1 MASPARAAAAQRQAL
16 QRIVEANKAA
26 AEAARVAAKEAVD
39 KATAGAA
46 QKVQG
51 FTPEQRRSRL
61 EQAARDSAERQAAQ
75 ADSVSRARDRLKAQR
90 EGRAVAQMPGRD
102 ATNIA
107 EAIRLAL
114 GDVLREAK
122 IPPEVF
128 SASPEAFLA
137 NGDFVEGVRV
147 RASKRLGGSGIS
159 DEQLARQLTPEAVK
173 ESLGRVQGYM
183 AENTATLPEDQAAPV
198 PNAADPLP
206 TRSPEPSDL
215 TEAEGAPASTPES
228 RERTIAGYR
237 ERLRA
242 AVRERARNT
251 PFDPQLPFKGD
262 PVSGNTRKPPKNNF
276 QGPTPG
282 TPGSTQQTVF
292 PAAGTA
298 TAARPQ
304 GFSAPPPEASTLRI
318 VSTTRE
324 SGPSFGIENVNLSV
338 NEFGDSVPD
347 NRRFLSVSERKFNPS
362 TGSVDESLLS
372 GEMISVSGGQP
383 VRDTF
388 FFKDSASGQ
397 IYQFDSLDQPPRAI
411 SDDEYRA
418 FAFENKDAKFE
429 PVSQLEF
436 SQDES
441 PRPLSRES
449 DIGAFPRTEL
459 LPDEV
464 FSDLL
469 QGFASRGD
477 RGVNLAN
484 ARRLLTE
491 IDLRNRVDSFGTD
504 NALQAAFGDLDTA
517 NEKLQTLREIVDDVD
532 GTGGLGYGES
542 DGVGEVAAYV
552 SENGTVRRLRPSEKS
567 GVDPSQVIEVYDS
580 PMVEPSDELLTDQ
593 ARARN
598 AGVPTVSLGLSQVRE
613 AVRQA
618 FGSRSQRTPT
628 ILRAPENRSAATRL
642 PGPQRIEAIRAEIA
656 ELERAYA
663 DIPGTLK
670 ESAAKKKAFKELKS
684 KTNELVREVEGAAG
698 SNSAQVDFD
707 PAEAS
712 ARDSLRMESD
722 SASEDVGSGSR
733 RPEDLYS
740 KLLGIDEASVRDS
753 WLRLDPNSPEPPDI
767 TAQERAAREM
777 IASRYGNSEDAVG
790 RLAEELITERTR
802 PGTVENREKFRQSLD
817 SARAREGSLSKMVD
831 DGGGMVNAARRYV
844 FGSKVPYRPGA
855 LRQIGRS
862 LLQVV
867 PLPGRANVAAS
878 ASRYDDMM
886 RGRSDMVTDQLR
898 QARGK
903 LQEAQ
908 KAFDASNKS
917 AVADPEAIMT
927 SMRGREGGVSSVAE
941 GPRRSEGLAGL
952 HDLADRLSAY
962 TDRRRL
968 QAEIGTLRREINDGS
983 QDASSLVFKRKV
995 ARLAEAEGELRG
1007 LQVADEPAPEDLD
1020 QAAMALR
1027 QVSKLEQNLNKP
1039 GFGGEG
1045 RQEMLAELRG
1055 IRERIEE
1062 AIGSP
1067 SSPEPREFKVAA
1079 DDAEY
1084 SEEGRLVS
1092 REIDPAADEPSAPA
1106 QRRVAGATGSV
1117 LRLSDGKNNPVDATL
1132 PGTRRYFS
1140 TKEEA
1145 LTAAAL
1151 RQGQI
1156 PTDLSP
1162 EVRQRLDELGVD
1174 VNFKV
1179 ATVEG
1184 FPVEAVELES
1194 GEHVLRAKLPV
1205 RGGSGFVFLELPMLR
1220 ELPSGPGKSVAF
1232 RFDEK
1237 TGGIQKLER
1246 DGRKVEAA
1254 AARERLRG
1262 TPFDPDFQWKGGAAE
1277 EGFTPTGESFSYEGT
1292 PFNYDE
1298 APANKMPQR
1307 AQEPP
1312 QAEGPDVEAEME
1324 RIAREEELAA
1334 QQQRDRDF
1342 YDEELPEEPG
1352 DDIAPSA
1359 RQTEPAPNRVRS
1371 LVEDKAPKPVQDAPQ
1386 QAQPRPGRKAR
1397 IAALSAAAALPLLS
1411 GAATKEQTA
1420 MNDLPSQDPAEYGP
1434 APDINPGEPVRELS
1448 ARERIANRLAELRGT
1463 TRSRRPLR
1471 YGTTQLYTPNW
1482 N

>member
-1 MASPARAAAAQRQAL
+1 MAIPAWRVRQARLAARKAAAAAQ
-16 QRIVEANKAA
+16 ITEEAAELLAKVGKGNAAPGFMTANLKKIAAENGLDVTPQTTPGQVIEHLRKKQSSSRAA
-26 AEAARVAAKEAVD
+26 AR
-39 KATAGAA
+39 
-46 QKVQG
+46 
-51 FTPEQRRSRL
+51 PS
-61 EQAARDSAERQAAQ
+61 
-75 ADSVSRARDRLKAQR
+75 
-90 EGRAVAQMPGRD
+90 MPGRA
-102 ATNIA
+102 ATNIQ

-114 GDVLREAK
+114 GDELREAG
-122 IPPEVF
+122 I
-128 SASPEAFLA
+128 SPENFEKHREALLNSA
-137 NGDFVEGVRV
+137 DFVEGVRA
-147 RASKRLGGSGIS
+147 RAQERAGGPGIS
-159 DEQLARQLTPEAVK
+159 DEQLARQLTPEAVQDTI
-173 ESLGRVQGYM
+173 SRVREYM
-183 AENTATLPEDQAAPV
+183 AGNTATLPDDQAAPD
-198 PNAADPLP
+198 PYTAEPLP
-206 TRSPEPSDL
+206 TRSSEPSDL

-237 ERLRA
+237 ERLRDSG
-242 AVRERARNT
+242 RERARNT
-251 PFDPQLPFKGD
+251 PFDPELPFKGD

-298 TAARPQ
+298 TAAKPQ
-304 GFSAPPPEASTLRI
+304 DFSAPPPEASTLRI

-347 NRRFLSVSERKFNPS
+347 NRQFLSVSEQKFNPS

-484 ARRLLTE
+484 ARRLLAE
-491 IDLRNRVDSFGTD
+491 IDLRKRVDDFGTD

-542 DGVGEVAAYV
+542 ASVGEVAAYV
-552 SENGTVRRLRPSEKS
+552 SENGTVRRLKPSEKS

-580 PMVEPSDELLTDQ
+580 PMVEPSDDLLTDQ
-593 ARARN
+593 AKARN

-642 PGPQRIEAIRAEIA
+642 PGPQRIEEIRAEIA

-663 DIPGTLK
+663 EIPGTLK

-722 SASEDVGSGSR
+722 SASEDVGSGPR
-733 RPEDLYS
+733 RPEDLYN
-740 KLLGIDEASVRDS
+740 KLLGVDEASVRDS

-767 TAQERAAREM
+767 TAQERVAREA
-777 IASRYGNSEDAVG
+777 IAARYGNSEDAVG

-802 PGTVENREKFRQSLD
+802 PGTVTNRERFRQSLD
-817 SARAREGSLSKMVD
+817 SARARKGSLSEMVD

-844 FGSKVPYRPGA
+844 FGSKVPYSPGA

-862 LLQVV
+862 LLQM
-867 PLPGRANVAAS
+867 PLVPGRANVAAS

-886 RGRSDMVTDQLR
+886 RGRSDMVTEQLR
-898 QARGK
+898 QARRK

-908 KAFDASNKS
+908 QAFDASNKS
-917 AVADPEAIMT
+917 AVADPEAIMS
-927 SMRGREGGVSSVAE
+927 SMRGREGGAASLASAAR
-941 GPRRSEGLAGL
+941 PRSPGLEKFY
-952 HDLADRLSAY
+952 DLVEEMQPPLAIE
-962 TDRRRL
+962 
-968 QAEIGTLRREINDGS
+968 QGTLDR
-983 QDASSLVFKRKV
+983 A
-995 ARLAEAEGELRG
+995 ALALMELKK
-1007 LQVADEPAPEDLD
+1007 
-1020 QAAMALR
+1020 LR
-1027 QVSKLEQNLNKP
+1027 NQMDKP
-1039 GFGGEG
+1039 GFGSASSGSGPGRKDADVVAMRREVDDLIEDLSVRMDDEG
-1045 RQEMLAELRG
+1045 GGQDLLEKAANLQPGDAPVVRDGRVFQPPRRGAEG
-1055 IRERIEE
+1055 K
-1062 AIGSP
+1062 ASA
-1067 SSPEPREFKVAA
+1067 EPVAA
-1079 DDAEY
+1079 PPA
-1084 SEEGRLVS
+1084 GR
-1092 REIDPAADEPSAPA
+1092 ADSTYDE
-1106 QRRVAGATGSV
+1106 RVQGATGSL
-1117 LRLSDGKNNPVDATL
+1117 LRLSDGKNNPVDTTL

-1174 VNFKV
+1174 VNFKM
-1179 ATVEG
+1179 ATMEG

-1237 TGGIQKLER
+1237 TGNIQKLER

-1254 AARERLRG
+1254 AARDRLRG

-1277 EGFTPTGESFSYEGT
+1277 EEFTPTGESFSYEGT

-1312 QAEGPDVEAEME
+1312 QAASEGLDVEAEME
-1324 RIAREEELAA
+1324 RIAREDELAA
-1334 QQQRDRDF
+1334 EQRSARDF
-1342 YDEELPEEPG
+1342 YDEDLPEEPG

-1371 LVEDKAPKPVQDAPQ
+1371 LVEDKAQKPVQDAPQ

-1397 IAALSAAAALPLLS
+1397 IAALSAAAAIPMLS

-1420 MNDLPSQDPAEYGP
+1420 MNDLPSQGPAEYGP

>member
-16 QRIVEANKAA
+16 KRIIEANKAA
-26 AEAARVAAKEAVD
+26 AEAARKAATASVD

-51 FTPEQRRSRL
+51 LTPEQRRARL
-61 EQAARDSAERQAAQ
+61 DQAARESAERQAAQ
-75 ADSVSRARDRLKAQR
+75 AGSVSRARERLNAQR
-90 EGRAVAQMPGRD
+90 QGRAVAQMPGRE
-102 ATNIA
+102 AINIA
-107 EAIRLAL
+107 NAIRLAL

-122 IPPEVF
+122 IPPEKF
-128 SASPEAFLA
+128 TGNIEAFLA

-159 DEQLARQLTPEAVK
+159 DEQLARQLTPEAVE
-173 ESLGRVQGYM
+173 ESLRRVQEYM
-183 AENTATLPEDQAAPV
+183 AQNTATLPDDQAAPV
-198 PNAADPLP
+198 PNTAEPLP
-206 TRSPEPSDL
+206 TRSPEPADL
-215 TEAEGAPASTPES
+215 TEAEGAPASTPQS

-237 ERLRA
+237 EELRA
-242 AVRERARNT
+242 SGRGAPRA
-251 PFDPQLPFKGD
+251 
-262 PVSGNTRKPPKNNF
+262 GNNRKPPKNNF

-298 TAARPQ
+298 TAAKPQ
-304 GFSAPPPEASTLRI
+304 VFSAPPPEASALRI

-441 PRPLSRES
+441 PRPLARES
-449 DIGAFPRTEL
+449 DISAFPRTEL
-459 LPDEV
+459 LSDEV

-484 ARRLLTE
+484 ARRLLE
-491 IDLRNRVDSFGTD
+491 EVDLRSRVDNFGTD

-517 NEKLQTLREIVDDVD
+517 SERLQTLREIVDDID
-532 GTGGLGYGES
+532 GSGGLGYGES
-542 DGVGEVAAYV
+542 TDVGEVAAYV
-552 SENGTVRRLRPSEKS
+552 SENGTVRRLKPGEKS
-567 GVDPSQVIEVYDS
+567 SVDPSQVIEVYDS

-707 PAEAS
+707 AAEAS

-722 SASEDVGSGSR
+722 SASEDVGSGPR

-767 TAQERAAREM
+767 TAQERAAREA
-777 IASRYGNSEDAVG
+777 IAARYGNSEDAVG

-802 PGTVENREKFRQSLD
+802 PGTVTNREKFRQNLE
-817 SARAREGSLSKMVD
+817 SARAREGSLGKMVD
-831 DGGGMVNAARRYV
+831 DGGGMIGDARRYI
-844 FGSKVPYRPGA
+844 FGSKVPYSPGA

-862 LLQVV
+862 LLQMP
-867 PLPGRANVAAS
+867 PLPGRADVAAS

-886 RGRSDMVTDQLR
+886 RRRSDLVTDQLR

-903 LQEAQ
+903 LNEAQ
-908 KAFDASNKS
+908 QAFDASNKS
-917 AVADPEAIMT
+917 AVADPEAIMG
-927 SMRGREGGVSSVAE
+927 SMRGREGGVASVASDAR
-941 GPRRSEGLAGL
+941 PRSPGLEKFY
-952 HDLADRLSAY
+952 DLVEEMRPPLAIEQSTLDRAALALMELKKLRNQM
-962 TDRRRL
+962 DR
-968 QAEIGTLRREINDGS
+968 
-983 QDASSLVFKRKV
+983 
-995 ARLAEAEGELRG
+995 
-1007 LQVADEPAPEDLD
+1007 
-1020 QAAMALR
+1020 
-1027 QVSKLEQNLNKP
+1027 P
-1039 GFGGEG
+1039 GFGGANAGPGPGRKNADIMAMRREVDDLIEG
-1045 RQEMLAELRG
+1045 LSARMDNGDRGQELLEKAANLQPGDAPVVRDGRVFQPPRRGAEG
-1055 IRERIEE
+1055 K
-1062 AIGSP
+1062 ASA
-1067 SSPEPREFKVAA
+1067 EPVAA
-1079 DDAEY
+1079 PPA
-1084 SEEGRLVS
+1084 GR
-1092 REIDPAADEPSAPA
+1092 ADSTYDE
-1106 QRRVAGATGSV
+1106 RVQGATGSL
-1117 LRLSDGKNNPVDATL
+1117 LRLSDGKNNPVDTTL
-1132 PGTRRYFS
+1132 PGTRRYFP

-1145 LTAAAL
+1145 LTAAAI

-1174 VNFKV
+1174 VNFKM
-1179 ATVEG
+1179 ATMEG

-1220 ELPSGPGKSVAF
+1220 ELPSGPGKSVVF

-1237 TGGIQKLER
+1237 TGSIQKLER
-1246 DGRKVEAA
+1246 DGKKVEAR
-1254 AARERLRG
+1254 AARDRLRG

-1277 EGFTPTGESFSYEGT
+1277 EGFTPAGESFSYEGT

-1307 AQEPP
+1307 APESP

-1324 RIAREEELAA
+1324 RLAEEERLAA
-1334 QQQRDRDF
+1334 EQRRYRDF
-1342 YDEELPEEPG
+1342 YDEPLPEEPG

-1359 RQTEPAPNRVRS
+1359 RQTESAPNRVRS
-1371 LVEDKAPKPVQDAPQ
+1371 LAKDKAPKPVQDAPQ
-1386 QAQPRPGRKAR
+1386 QALPRPGRKAR
-1397 IAALSAAAALPLLS
+1397 IAALSAAAALPALS
-1411 GAATKEQTA
+1411 GAATKEQTG

-1448 ARERIANRLAELRGT
+1448 ARERIANRLSELRGT
-1463 TRSRRPLR
+1463 TRRRRPLR